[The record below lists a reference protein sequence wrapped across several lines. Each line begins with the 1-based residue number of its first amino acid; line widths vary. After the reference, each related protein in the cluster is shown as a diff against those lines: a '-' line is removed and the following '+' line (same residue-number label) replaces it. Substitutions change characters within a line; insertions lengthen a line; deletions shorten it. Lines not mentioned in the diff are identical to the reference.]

1 MRRTAPI
8 TRSRSGSGWRDEA
21 EKTGQAHR
29 AGAESRRAR
38 EGAAEDARAQGP
50 SVGEAVP
57 SAGEAPAALGRGRGA
72 WLLTTISSSGAALPP
87 TPRGRGSRE
96 ATRNARAGSRA

>member
-29 AGAESRRAR
+29 AGTESRRAR
-38 EGAAEDARAQGP
+38 EGAAEDARAQG
-50 SVGEAVP
+50 SSIGEAVP
-57 SAGEAPAALGRGRGA
+57 SAGQAPSVLGGDRKSTRLNSSHSSISYA
-72 WLLTTISSSGAALPP
+72 VFCLKKKKRRFRTTELERDSQ
-87 TPRGRGSRE
+87 
-96 ATRNARAGSRA
+96 